1 MSFFE
6 RSSNKGNFK
15 KTEYLKLTPGTHI
28 IRIIQDTG
36 RKYYH
41 HWMGSGVECL
51 GDDCPQCK
59 LNRQIM
65 DDIGGDF
72 ETSYKQAKKVE
83 GFIPRQ
89 PRGAVNVLD
98 RTPIKVCPNCGHE
111 NRPISNVH
119 PAVCSECAQSILNIE
134 PKVTNKIKVF
144 SRAATVFEQ
153 IDDLDKSVLDE
164 NKEPIGVR
172 NFDIALH
179 VVGNQTVPVPTDNR
193 DTVEFNEEDLFD
205 LDFVVLRLTE
215 EEMEKRM
222 KGVSFSEIFKARN
235 ATKEV
240 ETESVVQADEEK
252 VAEIQSEISDLF

>member
-6 RSSNKGNFK
+6 RGTGASNFK
-15 KTEYLKLTPGTHI
+15 KTEYLKLTPGTHV
-28 IRIIQDTG
+28 IRIIQDSG
-36 RKYYH
+36 RKYYQ

-59 LNRQIM
+59 LNRQII

-72 ETSYKQAKKVE
+72 ESAYKEARKVE

-98 RTPIKVCPNCGHE
+98 RTPIKICTNCGHE
-111 NRPISNVH
+111 NRPVSNVF
-119 PAVCSECAQSILNIE
+119 PAACSECGQSIVSIE
-134 PKVTNKIKVF
+134 PHVTNKVKVF

-164 NKEPIGVR
+164 NKEPVGVR
-172 NFDIALH
+172 NFDLALH

-193 DTVEFNEEDLFD
+193 DVVEFEEDDLFD
-205 LDFVVLRLTE
+205 LDRVALKLTP
-215 EEMEKRM
+215 EEMEKKM
-222 KGVSFSEIFKARN
+222 KGVSFTEIFKARGSS
-235 ATKEV
+235 EESDV
-240 ETESVVQADEEK
+240 ESVIQPDEEK